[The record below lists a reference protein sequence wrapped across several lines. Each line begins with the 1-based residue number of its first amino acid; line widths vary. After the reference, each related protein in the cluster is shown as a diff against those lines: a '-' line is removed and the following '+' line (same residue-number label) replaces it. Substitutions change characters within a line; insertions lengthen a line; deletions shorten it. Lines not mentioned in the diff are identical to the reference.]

1 MKSKLSYS
9 SRIKKL
15 LKYILITLISFISLD
30 TIPTNKLNINEI
42 IIISSIVAVSFV
54 LLDII
59 SPTIT
64 KFIKIVNNY

>member
-9 SRIKKL
+9 SIIKKL

-42 IIISSIVAVSFV
+42 IIITSIVAVSFV

-59 SPTIT
+59 SPTI
-64 KFIKIVNNY
+64 KVH

>member
-59 SPTIT
+59 SPTI
-64 KFIKIVNNY
+64 KVH

>member
-9 SRIKKL
+9 SRIKKI
-15 LKYILITLISFISLD
+15 LKYILITLVSFISLD

-42 IIISSIVAVSFV
+42 IIISSIIAVSFV

-59 SPTIT
+59 SPTI
-64 KFIKIVNNY
+64 KVH

>member
-42 IIISSIVAVSFV
+42 IIITSIVAVSFV

-59 SPTIT
+59 SPTI
-64 KFIKIVNNY
+64 KVH